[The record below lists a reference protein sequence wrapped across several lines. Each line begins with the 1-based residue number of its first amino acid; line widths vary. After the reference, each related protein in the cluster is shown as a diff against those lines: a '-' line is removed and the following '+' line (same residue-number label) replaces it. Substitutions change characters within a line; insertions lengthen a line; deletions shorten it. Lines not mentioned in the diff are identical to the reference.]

1 MQSPGRHDVL
11 ATRQAGP
18 PPRHSFS
25 YAPSSPRTARR
36 SSSAGGALQPSSTP
50 PKPRETSG
58 GAGDA
63 GRGDTAARQTGHAA
77 IAQHASSPADAAYP
91 RTHRREPLARAAHSQ
106 SALVQGMPSGRR
118 EGLRRQTR
126 AATVD
131 KGKTSHLFCGNNAL
145 SPKLKQ
151 NGGTMV
157 EGKPSECFRKGF
169 GAGFHQHIPPE
180 RLEEFLADFSSP
192 YRRLIEQPIYY
203 GDGPV
208 PEGLFRA
215 TLSQSRARGF
225 GVGSMQLA
233 KKILRERGG
242 AGPNDTR
249 R

>member
-1 MQSPGRHDVL
+1 MCWQPGRRGLRRAIRSRTRRPHRGRLGTQAARAARCSPRRRRRSRGKHPAAL
-11 ATRQAGP
+11 ATRGEAT
-18 PPRHSFS
+18 PPR
-25 YAPSSPRTARR
+25 ALPLTQLTRARIAR
-36 SSSAGGALQPSSTP
+36 SHWP
-50 PKPRETSG
+50 
-58 GAGDA
+58 
-63 GRGDTAARQTGHAA
+63 
-77 IAQHASSPADAAYP
+77 
-91 RTHRREPLARAAHSQ
+91 AHSQ

-233 KKILRERGG
+233 KKILRERGR